1 MDKKVKHSKKG
12 ALNDNSFDKNKIF
25 EEKTEDN
32 LDSQFAKTECELINN
47 YIDLNNQALNFL
59 NQNQFSKA
67 LSLYERALLVADSLN
82 DDFKKNETECNKGIM
97 YFNLNNIK
105 KAIELLQQS
114 FNYFFK
120 ICSNGNNKN
129 DIKNLTL
136 LCKSGCNLCM
146 CKIVLAYNKD
156 DCINIINSIINVIS
170 QQEDSNTQMFCVKY
184 LNNILFK
191 ENSLLS
197 INNNNLSHH
206 LINNNIEANQLNS
219 PEEINDEYN
228 KINEL
233 YSHSFFNFIVTNKYE
248 PWINTLNLLN
258 QKMNEL
264 NDNSGKINILFN
276 KQMAICLKCLE
287 DNENNNIILNNYSEL
302 NNAKSKL
309 STLIQN
315 LSQANDVNKIIY
327 NYSTNIDNGAKIN
340 EDEINNI
347 IYEYKTKLTII
358 REIYNILSSFESKL
372 NGNMIYNGNGNNN
385 EKNSDLG
392 INGIYF
398 LNSYLNYT
406 KKYFEKNLEDE
417 NLKNNLINNI
427 ETALDAINNPQ
438 NSGLDFSNINIFSLD
453 PQLADYYDTFLAKA
467 NDKNTTSTSSNN
479 KPIKTRKKLKNKK
492 KDLLNDFFENAYEHI
507 YNGEVLTKI
516 NFGNNQTKKYY
527 FQVENKIDHLQY
539 FVSKNT
545 IKTIKNQ
552 YDFDNILKVKIGM
565 FTKNVI
571 KKSNNLDIIKK
582 NKKSPYRFMSFIFSN
597 DFNKKTLDIVFEDGK
612 SAKKWFYGL
621 YYYFVISK
629 RTYKICSCTNYL
641 LFRIKSKMINKM
653 NLDNEKIKDKSFA
666 YYIKKYFNK
675 YKKK

>member
-1 MDKKVKHSKKG
+1 M
-12 ALNDNSFDKNKIF
+12 
-25 EEKTEDN
+25 
-32 LDSQFAKTECELINN
+32 
-47 YIDLNNQALNFL
+47 
-59 NQNQFSKA
+59 
-67 LSLYERALLVADSLN
+67 
-82 DDFKKNETECNKGIM
+82 
-97 YFNLNNIK
+97 
-105 KAIELLQQS
+105 
-114 FNYFFK
+114 
-120 ICSNGNNKN
+120 
-129 DIKNLTL
+129 
-136 LCKSGCNLCM
+136 
-146 CKIVLAYNKD
+146 
-156 DCINIINSIINVIS
+156 
-170 QQEDSNTQMFCVKY
+170 
-184 LNNILFK
+184 
-191 ENSLLS
+191 
-197 INNNNLSHH
+197 
-206 LINNNIEANQLNS
+206 
-219 PEEINDEYN
+219 
-228 KINEL
+228 
-233 YSHSFFNFIVTNKYE
+233 
-248 PWINTLNLLN
+248 
-258 QKMNEL
+258 
-264 NDNSGKINILFN
+264 
-276 KQMAICLKCLE
+276 
-287 DNENNNIILNNYSEL
+287 
-302 NNAKSKL
+302 
-309 STLIQN
+309 
-315 LSQANDVNKIIY
+315 
-327 NYSTNIDNGAKIN
+327 
-340 EDEINNI
+340 
-347 IYEYKTKLTII
+347 
-358 REIYNILSSFESKL
+358 
-372 NGNMIYNGNGNNN
+372 
-385 EKNSDLG
+385 
-392 INGIYF
+392 
-398 LNSYLNYT
+398 NSYLNYT
-406 KKYFEKNLEDE
+406 KEYFEKNLDDE

-427 ETALDAINNPQ
+427 ETALDTINNPQ

-453 PQLADYYDTFLAKA
+453 PQLADYYDTFLSKA
-467 NDKNTTSTSSNN
+467 NDKNTTSTSTNN
-479 KPIKTRKKLKNKK
+479 KPLKSRKKIKNKK